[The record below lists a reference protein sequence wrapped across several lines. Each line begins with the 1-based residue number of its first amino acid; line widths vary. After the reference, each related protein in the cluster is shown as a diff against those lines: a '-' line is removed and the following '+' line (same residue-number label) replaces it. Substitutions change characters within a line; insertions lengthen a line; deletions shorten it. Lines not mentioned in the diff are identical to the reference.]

1 MEGGAGGETDA
12 MPEADALEFT
22 PTWIVAGVCSLI
34 VVISLAVE
42 RFLHYIGKVTSSSSP
57 YVVLVSPG
65 SCCSDLFCTN
75 AHIQTLKRK
84 NQKALF
90 EALLKVKE
98 GRSTSIHLF
107 FREQRALTF
116 LLLNVH
122 HHTCPQSDKN
132 KPCRHLHKHGLFFL
146 F

>member
-57 YVVLVSPG
+57 YVVLVSPR
-65 SCCSDLFCTN
+65 SCCSDL
-75 AHIQTLKRK
+75 
-84 NQKALF
+84 
-90 EALLKVKE
+90 
-98 GRSTSIHLF
+98 
-107 FREQRALTF
+107 
-116 LLLNVH
+116 
-122 HHTCPQSDKN
+122 
-132 KPCRHLHKHGLFFL
+132 
-146 F
+146 